1 MTKEKYVQEE
11 FYKITYR
18 RVEFLLLFGA
28 FLFLLLSL
36 LDYLTVPA
44 RFYLFLLLRTLIS
57 AFLILCYF
65 VLSILR
71 NKRLPLNIFILVTTS
86 LCAVVIELM
95 ILNHEGPH
103 SPYYAGLI
111 LLSIF
116 SLGMIPLPIIWAS
129 FNAIAICAIYIIPAL
144 FFFTNKIIFI
154 VNFFFLIIINL
165 TLLIWRYLD
174 NKRLQKE
181 ITLTQELAKEKEL
194 FSEYSYKLEQLVE
207 ERTKELHMSETLLN
221 TLFENANEGIIIT
234 NLKGTIIKAN
244 PYASKLHGFEV
255 LEGLNIQMLEVPNKS
270 MPWERKI
277 KELMEKHTLLYET
290 EHYTKDGNRIP
301 LEISSSLIE
310 INDQKYIQLF
320 CRDISERKKMQAELI
335 YSQKMESI
343 GIMAGGIAHDF
354 NNILS
359 AILGNVELLR
369 MQESLTE
376 SFLQRLNDIEQAARS
391 ASQIVSKLL
400 DFARKKPL
408 DMVTIDLNMVVSE
421 SMKLISNLKPPNIEI
436 SVNLYEKPLMLKA
449 DPIMLEQAIVNIILN
464 AFDAMPQG
472 GALRISTTIVE
483 KGGEKKAK
491 LSLSDTGVGIP
502 PEHLP
507 YIFDPFFTT
516 KKKGKGTGLG
526 LAVVYG
532 IVKEHKGNIEVESY
546 ISQGTTFHIYL
557 PLLQQQEKN
566 TTSVPMGTHTILVID
581 DEERIISFI
590 KEVLEKEG
598 INVIG
603 TTNPEEGLEL
613 FKTLRRS
620 LKTVI
625 VDLVMPNIDGKTLI
639 TSFKKLSPTV
649 KIICI
654 TGYPK
659 LSENIPFDFLLVKPF
674 DRLKLLET
682 IKKIISNN

>member
-1 MTKEKYVQEE
+1 MIKEKYAQEE
-11 FYKITYR
+11 FYKITYK
-18 RVEFLLLFGA
+18 RVEFLLLLGA
-28 FLFLLLSL
+28 FLFLILSL
-36 LDYLTVPA
+36 LDYLAVPA
-44 RFYLFLLLRTLIS
+44 RFSFFLLLRTLIS

-65 VLSILR
+65 VFSNLR
-71 NKRLPLNIFILVTTS
+71 NKRPPLNLFILVTTF

-103 SPYYAGLI
+103 SSYYAGLI
-111 LLSIF
+111 LLSIVV
-116 SLGMIPLPIIWAS
+116 LGMIPLQMIWALS
-129 FNAIAICAIYIIPAL
+129 VASVICATYIFPAL
-144 FFFTNKIIFI
+144 FFFTNKMLFI

-165 TLLIWRYLD
+165 TLLIFRYLD

-181 ITLTQELAKEKEL
+181 ITLTQELAKEKKL
-194 FSEYSYKLEQLVE
+194 LSEYSYKLEQLLE
-207 ERTKELHMSETLLN
+207 ERNKELHMSETLLN
-221 TLFENANEGIIIT
+221 ALFENANEGIILT
-234 NLKGTIIKAN
+234 NFKGTIIKAN
-244 PYASKLHGFEV
+244 PYASKLHGFET

-270 MPWERKI
+270 MSWERKI
-277 KELMEKHTLLYET
+277 QKLTEQNNLFYET
-290 EHYTKDGNRIP
+290 EHYTKEGGRIP
-301 LEISSSLIE
+301 LEISASLIE

-376 SFLQRLNDIEQAARS
+376 SFLQRLNNIEQAARS

-408 DMVTIDLNMVVSE
+408 DMVTIDLNMVVNE
-421 SMKLISNLKPPNIEI
+421 SMKLINNLKPPNVKII
-436 SVNLYEKPLMLKA
+436 VNLYEKPLVLKA
-449 DPIMLEQAIVNIILN
+449 DPLMLEQCIVNIILN

-472 GALRISTTIVE
+472 GILKVSTTIIE
-483 KGGEKKAK
+483 NGGDKKAK
-491 LSLSDTGVGIP
+491 LSISDTGIGIP

-516 KKKGKGTGLG
+516 KKRGKGTGLG

-546 ISQGTTFHIYL
+546 VSQGTTFHIYL

-566 TTSVPMGTHTILVID
+566 ITSAPKWAHPILVID
-581 DEERIISFI
+581 DEESVISFI

-613 FKTLRRS
+613 FKSLRS
-620 LKTVI
+620 NLKIVI

-639 TSFKKLSPTV
+639 TSLKKLSPTV

-654 TGYPK
+654 TGYPN
-659 LSENIPFDFLLVKPF
+659 LTENIPFDFLLTKPF
-674 DRLKLLET
+674 DSSKLLET
-682 IKKIISNN
+682 IKKIFLNN

>member
-1 MTKEKYVQEE
+1 MTKEKYVHEE
-11 FYKITYR
+11 LYKITRR
-18 RVEFLLLFGA
+18 RVELLLLVGA
-28 FLFLLLSL
+28 FLFLILSL

-44 RFYLFLLLRTLIS
+44 RFYFFLLLRTLIS

-65 VLSILR
+65 ILNTLH
-71 NKRLPLNIFILVTTS
+71 NKKLPLNVFILVTTL

-95 ILNHEGPH
+95 ILNQEGPH

-111 LLSIF
+111 LLSIVV
-116 SLGMIPLPIIWAS
+116 LGMIPLQMLWAFS
-129 FNAIAICAIYIIPAL
+129 VASVICATYIFPAL
-144 FFFTNKIIFI
+144 FFFTNKILFAI
-154 VNFFFLIIINL
+154 NFFFLIIINL
-165 TLLIWRYLD
+165 TLLVWRYLD
-174 NKRLQKE
+174 NKRLEKE
-181 ITLTQELAKEKEL
+181 ISLTKELAKERERL
-194 FSEYSYKLEQLVE
+194 SEYSYKLEQLLE
-207 ERTKELHMSETLLN
+207 ERNKELHMSETLLN

-234 NLKGTIIKAN
+234 NLKGAIIKAN
-244 PYASKLHGFEV
+244 PYASRLHGFEI

-270 MPWERKI
+270 MPWEKKI
-277 KELMEKHTLLYET
+277 KELTERHHLLYET

-301 LEISSSLIE
+301 LEISASLIE
-310 INDQKYIQLF
+310 INDLKYIQLF

-359 AILGNVELLR
+359 AILGNIEMLR
-369 MQESLTE
+369 MQESLAE
-376 SFLQRLNDIEQAARS
+376 SFLQRLNNIEQAARS

-408 DMVTIDLNMVVSE
+408 DMVIIDLNIVVSE
-421 SMKLISNLKPPNIEI
+421 SMKLISNLKPSNIEI
-436 SVNLYEKPLMLKA
+436 IMNLYEKPLMLKA
-449 DPIMLEQAIVNIILN
+449 DPIMLEQAIVNIMLN

-472 GALRISTTIVE
+472 GALKISTTIVE

-546 ISQGTTFHIYL
+546 VSQGTTFHIFL

-581 DEERIISFI
+581 DEERVVSFI

-613 FKTLRRS
+613 FKTLRRN
-620 LKTVI
+620 LKTVM
-625 VDLVMPNIDGKTLI
+625 VDLVMPNVDGKTLI

-654 TGYPK
+654 TGYPN
-659 LSENIPFDFLLVKPF
+659 LTENIPFDFLLIKPF
-674 DRLKLLET
+674 DRSELLET
-682 IKKIISNN
+682 IKKIILNN